1 MEALIK
7 KVIYTGVGIASA
19 ANEKV
24 QTRINEWV
32 EKGKVS
38 EEEGKKVVDDLLND
52 TDTKKDEVEGKIR
65 DYVETFLAKFDFP
78 TRNEVTSLQEKLN
91 ALEAKIETAAKEI
104 ETEVKE
110 VVAEVKKAAPKTTRR
125 RTTTKKTTAK

>member
-1 MEALIK
+1 METLIK

-52 TDTKKDEVEGKIR
+52 TDTKKEEVEGKIR
-65 DYVETFLAKFDFP
+65 DYVENFLAKFDFP
-78 TRNEVTSLQEKLN
+78 TRNEVSSLQEKLN
-91 ALEAKIETAAKEI
+91 ALEAKLETSTKEP
-104 ETEVKE
+104 EVKE

-125 RTTTKKTTAK
+125 RTTKKTTDK